1 MTNSPNAKQLTES
14 QFTACQDKLD
24 DLIRT
29 SRKDP
34 EAKAA
39 AAGKSAQW
47 ERAIALP
54 QRTAQERQVRFAAI
68 AAAAADL
75 GLLESAS

>member
-1 MTNSPNAKQLTES
+1 MTNTNQLNQLTEA

-34 EAKAA
+34 EAKAVA
-39 AAGKSAQW
+39 AAKSAQW

-54 QRTAQERQVRFAAI
+54 QRTAQERQARFSAI
-68 AAAAADL
+68 AATATEL
-75 GLLESAS
+75 GLL